1 MPLTNQ
7 GLVEPEEERHQW
19 VFHVAVSG
27 RYGDLRD
34 SKMAAGEQQDET
46 QDDRGPELLNP
57 SFNDDGINNS
67 ILEPNSLK

>member
-1 MPLTNQ
+1 
-7 GLVEPEEERHQW
+7 
-19 VFHVAVSG
+19 
-27 RYGDLRD
+27 
-34 SKMAAGEQQDET
+34 MAAGEQQDET